1 MPEAA
6 NKIKHLINGEGIKI
20 DNPKFY
26 QMINLLINQLDFYE
40 AKDLMLVCKF
50 QNKL

>member
-20 DNPKFY
+20 DEPKVLS
-26 QMINLLINQLDFYE
+26 NDELID
-40 AKDLMLVCKF
+40 KSIKF
-50 QNKL
+50 